1 MKQTGHL
8 ATLVVGAALFLL
20 ILADAAQAYI
30 DPGTGSVIIQVI
42 LASLVG
48 IGMAVKIFWQNIKN
62 FIAGVFHLKRD
73 NDDG

>member
-1 MKQTGHL
+1 MKQTPHL
-8 ATLVVGAALFLL
+8 ATLVVGAVLLVL
-20 ILADAAQAYI
+20 ILADAAEAYI

-48 IGMAVKIFWQNIKN
+48 IGMAVKIFWQNIKK
-62 FIAGVFHLKRD
+62 FFAGVFHLKRD